1 MITVTVDRVLSI
13 SDRLRFEK
21 AIREILCNDSSY
33 FQYGSGGGGD
43 QDFTIASPLVGPAMN
58 FEGPHVRFN
67 LPENGP
73 FNVKFTQQDASQF
86 DLAVE
91 NFIKRKLEKK
101 EEKPMKTASILHV
114 SVAVAGAH
122 KYPESTRAYLRA
134 LHRHDF
140 KISVNI
146 GVTDL
151 NRQYEF
157 YDVQEGLIAALDS
170 LFVKI
175 DKYTYNFGTRSCE
188 HIAHELFPVLS
199 KKYPIVTSV
208 AVFEDENNGATVLL
222 DEPMRELTKLRFG
235 HGGVVQGL

>member
-1 MITVTVDRVLSI
+1 M
-13 SDRLRFEK
+13 
-21 AIREILCNDSSY
+21 
-33 FQYGSGGGGD
+33 
-43 QDFTIASPLVGPAMN
+43 
-58 FEGPHVRFN
+58 
-67 LPENGP
+67 PENGP
-73 FNVKFTQQDASQF
+73 FNVKFTQQDAAQF
-86 DLAVE
+86 DLVVE
-91 NFIKRKLEKK
+91 NFIKRKTEKK

-114 SVAVAGAH
+114 AVTVAGAH

-175 DKYTYNFGTRSCE
+175 DKHTYNFGTRSCE

-235 HGGVVQGL
+235 HGGVVSGL